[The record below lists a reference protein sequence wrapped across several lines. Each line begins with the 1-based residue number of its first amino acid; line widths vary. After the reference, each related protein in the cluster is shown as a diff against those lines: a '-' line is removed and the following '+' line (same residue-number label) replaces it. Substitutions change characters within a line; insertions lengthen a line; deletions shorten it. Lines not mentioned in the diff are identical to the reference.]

1 MQNILTKFA
10 QAATRPMDYAKQ
22 WKRDT
27 GGRVIGIF
35 PMHFPAELAHAAG
48 ALPIVVQED
57 EEPITIGQSQV
68 FSFYCG

>member
-27 GGRVIGIF
+27 GGRVIGIL

-48 ALPIVVQED
+48 ALPIAVQKD
-57 EEPITIGQSQV
+57 EKHITTAQSHG
-68 FSFYCG
+68 F